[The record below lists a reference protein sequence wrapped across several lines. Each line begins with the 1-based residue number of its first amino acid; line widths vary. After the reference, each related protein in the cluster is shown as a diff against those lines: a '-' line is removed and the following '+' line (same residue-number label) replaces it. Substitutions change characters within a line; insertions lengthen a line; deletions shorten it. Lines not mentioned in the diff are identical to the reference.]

1 MPPSPRKPRDHG
13 DAPLPQGEA
22 TRAIHSGQAPSQ
34 LDARTVGPPIQR
46 ASTVLMP
53 NAAALY
59 DHDRVTYGRGG
70 LAAQDALIQG
80 LLELEDAEG
89 GELYPS
95 GLAAMTGAMLAV
107 LKAGDEVLVVD
118 TIYAPTRRFCDQVLA
133 RYGVTVR
140 YYSPRKTPEALLA
153 QASPL
158 TRLIVLE
165 SPGSLTFEF
174 QDAPAIA
181 AGARQK
187 EILTLMDNTWGA
199 GLLFRPLAHG
209 IDISVQALTK
219 YVCGHSDVFMGS
231 ACANDPAVLKA
242 LDEAKWDFGWSVS
255 PDDAYQALRGLRTLP
270 TRMARHDESG
280 RKLAAWL
287 REQPEVLQVLHPAL
301 EDSTDHALW
310 TRDYAGACGLF
321 AVVLQPAPR
330 KAVHAL
336 LDGLNLFGLGFS
348 WGGFESL
355 AIAGDPQLSRRKF
368 PPNHDG
374 VLMRLH
380 IGLEDPEDLV
390 ADLRAG
396 LDAFNAA
403 SA

>member
-1 MPPSPRKPRDHG
+1 MPPSPRKPRERG
-13 DAPLPQGEA
+13 PSPCQGEA
-22 TRAIHSGQAPSQ
+22 TRAIHSGQASAQ

-53 NAAALY
+53 NAASLY

-70 LAAQDALIQG
+70 LAAQGALMQG
-80 LLELEDAEG
+80 LLALEDAAG

-107 LKAGDEVLVVD
+107 LKAGDEALIVD
-118 TIYAPTRRFCDQVLA
+118 SVYAPTRRFCDQVLA
-133 RYGVTVR
+133 RYGVGVR
-140 YYSPRKTPEALLA
+140 YYSPRATPEDLLA
-153 QASPL
+153 QANPA

-174 QDAPAIA
+174 QDAPALAAA
-181 AGARQK
+181 AGRK
-187 EILTLMDNTWGA
+187 GILTLMDNTWGA

-231 ACANDPAVLKA
+231 ACANDPEVLKL
-242 LDEAKWDFGWSVS
+242 LDDAKWSFGWSVS

-270 TRMARHDESG
+270 TRMAQHDRSG
-280 RKLAAWL
+280 RRVAAWL
-287 REQPEVLQVLHPAL
+287 NEQPEVVQVLHPAL
-301 EDSTDHALW
+301 ETSPDHAIW
-310 TRDYAGACGLF
+310 ARDYAGACGLF
-321 AVVLQPAPR
+321 GVVLRPAPR

-336 LDGLNLFGLGFS
+336 LDRLELFGLGFS

-355 AIAGDPQLSRRKF
+355 AIAGDPQLARRRF
-368 PPNHDG
+368 PPTGDG

-380 IGLEDPEDLV
+380 IGLEDPEDLI

-396 LDAFNAA
+396 LEAFNRA
-403 SA
+403 S